1 MHQMLRFFIALL
13 LKRNTMATCHLLTE
27 TKKIDEMIVAVTT
40 DNNRFKKKTQ
50 VCRLRKHP

>member
-1 MHQMLRFFIALL
+1 
-13 LKRNTMATCHLLTE
+13 MATCHLLTE

>member
-1 MHQMLRFFIALL
+1 
-13 LKRNTMATCHLLTE
+13 MATCHLLNE